1 MLIAVVSDTH
11 RDSYAIEKVLK
22 KVGKA
27 DVLIHLGDNVEDV
40 YEISKH
46 FKGRTLF
53 VRGNCDFGAA
63 AKSEAIREMFDF
75 IPGKDKLKSR
85 TRINLKQ
92 AHAFAMQRT
101 ILAMLDPNETRLAP
115 EIHMDEYMTH
125 VLSVDGKSRLEGM
138 SIFQYQQEEKDI
150 ADSVTG

>member
-1 MLIAVVSDTH
+1 MPKKKKEDEQEP
-11 RDSYAIEKVLK
+11 IEKDKETPFPWERV
-22 KVGKA
+22 
-27 DVLIHLGDNVEDV
+27 DGD
-40 YEISKH
+40 
-46 FKGRTLF
+46 G
-53 VRGNCDFGAA
+53 A

-75 IPGKDKLKSR
+75 IPTKDKLKSR

-115 EIHMDEYMTH
+115 EIYMDEYMTH

-138 SIFQYQQEEKDI
+138 SIFQYQQEEKDMGDSI
-150 ADSVTG
+150 AMG